1 MNGYDRR
8 KQKKVEQIYDASF
21 QLFAK
26 HGFRKAGVNEIARM
40 ANVSPAT
47 IYNYFGTKER
57 LYADMLMNW
66 MDKQSERYENV
77 LDSGLSFP
85 GKVKEIM
92 LLEAGNLNVISDGL
106 RNFPSSEQTGLM
118 PSIESFGEQKIRPLF
133 IRLLAMGKQ
142 EGYIRPELTEE
153 TAMLYFT
160 MYTNE
165 LGRYWEASSDT
176 GHVHQNID
184 QLLELFFYGLIGRGY
199 KLKQ

>member
-26 HGFRKAGVNEIARM
+26 HGFQKTGVNEIARM

-47 IYNYFGTKER
+47 IYNYFGTKEQ
-57 LYADMLMNW
+57 LYADMLTNW
-66 MDKQSERYENV
+66 MDKQSERYERV

-85 GKVKEIM
+85 EKVKAIM

-106 RNFPSSEQTGLM
+106 RNAPSSEQNGLL
-118 PSIESFGEQKIRPLF
+118 PAIESFGERGIRPLF

-165 LGRYWEASSDT
+165 LGRYWAASSEHDLI
-176 GHVHQNID
+176 GRNLD
-184 QLLELFFYGLIGRGY
+184 RLLELFFYGLVGRR
-199 KLKQ
+199 